1 MSATTQQAGSRIIPT
16 MRYQDAPAAIE
27 WLCKVLGF
35 ERHLVVPGEANA
47 DVEHAQL
54 TFGLQM
60 IMLGGAQPDRFGGL
74 LKAPSQVDGV
84 NTQTAYIV
92 VDEIDKHYARARA
105 AGAEIVYDIRDE
117 DYGGRGYSCRDPEG
131 YIWHFGSYDPWKAD
145 H

>member
-27 WLCKVLGF
+27 WLCKSLGF
-35 ERHLVVPGEANA
+35 ERHLVVPGEG
-47 DVEHAQL
+47 DGEVEHAQL
-54 TFGLQM
+54 TFGPLM
-60 IMLGGAQPDRFGGL
+60 IMLGTARADRFEGL
-74 LKAPSQVDGV
+74 LKPPAEVDGV

-92 VDEIDKHYARARA
+92 VDEIDEHYARAKSS
-105 AGAEIVYDIRDE
+105 GAEIVYDIRNE
-117 DYGGRGYSCRDPEG
+117 EYGGRGYSCRDPEG